1 MNVILMGDLLQ
12 LRPCRGGYTFKRL
25 PKLAAEPHLWGIFT
39 MNVLFKNQRHI
50 GDTAYRDLCARTRV
64 GQETA
69 DDLKIL
75 NDRHNIL

>member
-50 GDTAYRDLCARTRV
+50 GDTAYR
-64 GQETA
+64 QETA
-69 DDLKIL
+69 DDLRIL